1 MLVSAAELLK
11 ETPLSRI
18 HIRVS
23 LRWRDV
29 SCLGNGFI
37 STIEFLHY
45 VILISADTS
54 GTCTVFK
61 PSGCRGEIA
70 LVDRRGSFIR
80 PMVLQPYSQ
89 CTFILKIIF
98 TLSLSV
104 DVLMV

>member
-1 MLVSAAELLK
+1 MLVSTAELLK
-11 ETPLSRI
+11 EISLSRI

-54 GTCTVFK
+54 GSCTVLK

-70 LVDRRGSFIR
+70 LVDHCGSFILL
-80 PMVLQPYSQ
+80 MVLQPYSVPL
-89 CTFILKIIF
+89 F
-98 TLSLSV
+98 
-104 DVLMV
+104 